1 MIKKLTPKDEEYL
14 RWKEQRDAKRNHPNE
29 EKQEGSKTKGTT
41 TYSIEDGD
49 SLIWIHGDESKGIE
63 ICLATNKKL
72 DRTGLLAIGLHQL
85 LQKEDWCDKVR
96 KRAYEYVI
104 KIFKENN
111 IPYEDKSNHKYKEK
125 KDE

>member
-1 MIKKLTPKDEEYL
+1 MIRKLTSKDEEYL
-14 RWKEQRDAKRNHPNE
+14 RWKEQRDKK
-29 EKQEGSKTKGTT
+29 KQDGDETKKTK

-49 SLIWIHGDESKGIE
+49 SLIWIHADESKGIE
-63 ICLATNKKL
+63 ICLATDKKL

-85 LQKEDWCDKVR
+85 LQKEEWCDKVR

-104 KIFKENN
+104 KIFKDNN
-111 IPYEDKSNHKYKEK
+111 IPFEDKSNHKYKGD